1 MKIFSVSPVGF
12 GSIKVSKEK
21 KNTDSPAKTANQ
33 EIFDSWGRSL
43 DIIKTASD
51 VISTDPKL
59 KKVDKDKVSKYY
71 DGRNVYHANIDSID
85 GVKPSVGK
93 KVQILNSAMALAN
106 ESMDKISKAEEQY
119 RVVNKAEEDTE
130 VIGQRKNDFGMTKIA
145 GYKGDMRVIYERFI
159 DEVEKEKRGEEADV
173 FGSILFFGPSGNGKT
188 YMTKAVA
195 QETGCKIVH
204 IRPGLPTE
212 PGAREETLKEIL
224 EEAQKAEERFQ
235 NGEGRTIL
243 FIDEVDNLISKTSPV
258 TKEFEE
264 FIKTCSN
271 KYHCT
276 VFAATNNPLNLGVNM
291 KDEDVF
297 TIKMA
302 IDPPNVE
309 NATAVFKYQLK
320 GYPKGEVDY
329 EELAQELFNQEEL
342 RKGQFNN
349 RQILNICK
357 GAYKNREGEVLKQSD
372 IIKYMQEMPAKP
384 EISDEIGEKF
394 SNEYEELIL
403 K

>member
-1 MKIFSVSPVGF
+1 MKIFSVNPVSF

-21 KNTDSPAKTANQ
+21 KNTDTVAKTANQ
-33 EIFDSWGRSL
+33 EILDSWGRSL

-51 VISTDPKL
+51 AISTDPKL
-59 KKVDKDKVSKYY
+59 KKTDKGKISKRY
-71 DGRNVYHANIDSID
+71 DGRNVYIANIDSID
-85 GVKPSVGK
+85 GVKPFVSK
-93 KVQILNSAMALAN
+93 KVQILNSAIALAN
-106 ESMDKISKAEEQY
+106 ENMALIKKNENSRDNEKKIGE
-119 RVVNKAEEDTE
+119 NTE
-130 VIGQRKNDFGMTKIA
+130 VIVRRKEDFGMTKVA
-145 GYKGDMRVIYERFI
+145 GYKDDMRVIYERFI
-159 DEVEKEKRGEEADV
+159 DEVEKEERGEEADV

-188 YMTKAVA
+188 HITEAVA
-195 QETGCKIVH
+195 
-204 IRPGLPTE
+204 
-212 PGAREETLKEIL
+212 EETDCNIIPIELGMDDIESTNYTMKQIL

-258 TKEFEE
+258 TKVFEE
-264 FIKTCSN
+264 FIKTCSK

-276 VFAATNNPLNLGVNM
+276 VFAATNDPLDLGVNM

-302 IDPPNVE
+302 IDPPDVE
-309 NATAVFKYQLK
+309 NAAAMFKYQLK
-320 GYPKGEVDY
+320 DYPKEELDY

-342 RKGQFNN
+342 RRGQFNN
-349 RQILNICK
+349 GQILNICK

-372 IIKYMQEMPAKP
+372 IIKYMQEMPTKP
-384 EISDEIGEKF
+384 EISDEMGEKF